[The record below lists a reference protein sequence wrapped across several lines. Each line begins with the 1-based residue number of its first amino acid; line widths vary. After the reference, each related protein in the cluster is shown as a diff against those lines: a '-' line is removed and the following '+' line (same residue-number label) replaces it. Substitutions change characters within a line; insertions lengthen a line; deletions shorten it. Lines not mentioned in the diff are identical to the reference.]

1 MRCTKRG
8 ISPLIATVVLVGFVV
23 SLVLIA
29 MLWGKNYIEEL
40 AAKRGTLAEKQ
51 YACQNVEITAKS
63 ATIAGSQAKIVIT
76 NQKDQQVDKLI
87 FVGMKGQE
95 SLAQPVERYGTLD
108 SLEITEYEVG
118 FSSGDVEKVK
128 VIPGIKAGKNKYVT
142 CSDKNI
148 VVRLTKV

>member
-8 ISPLIATVVLVGFVV
+8 ISPLIATVILVGFVV

-63 ATIAGSQAKIVIT
+63 ATIAGAQAKIVIT
-76 NQKDQQVDKLI
+76 NQKDQQVDKII

-95 SLAQPVERYGTLD
+95 SAQPVERYGTLD
-108 SLEITEYEVG
+108 ALEITEYEVG
-118 FSSGDVEKVK
+118 FDSGGVEKVK
-128 VIPGIKAGKNKYVT
+128 VIPAIKAGKNKYVT

-148 VVRLTKV
+148 VVKLTKN